1 MALGTLTSR
10 ITGIFRDIAL
20 VAAIGTAIF
29 ADTYS
34 VANSLPNI
42 IYILIAGGAIN
53 AVFIPALVRHMK
65 DDEDNGQLFT
75 DQLLSFIGL
84 VLLIIVTLGVIF
96 SASIVSLYATNS
108 WSSQDFKIATMFAMW
123 FIPQVFFYGVFAIAS
138 QVLNARGIFVL
149 PMFAPI
155 VNNLIV
161 ISTSIVFLSI
171 SSQVPTTDSVS
182 NVQITLLGVGTTLGV
197 VAQALLLI
205 PALNR
210 AGYGFNLKLNF
221 RGGGL
226 GKIADLA
233 IWTVGFVIVNQVT
246 FLILSNLTTYANV
259 LAVNENLVANGFTSY
274 QKAQLMM
281 MLPHSIITVSIVT
294 SLLPRLSSYAHE
306 KADRE
311 FGAELTSAM
320 RLVTVYIAP
329 FAALLYLSGSRIGQF
344 LYSYGAS
351 SADQGQAVGKVASMF
366 AIGLPAFSLF
376 YVLLRS
382 YYAREDTRTPFF
394 INAGFNALH
403 LILGTFLFLNSST
416 TNKVAALAFSYSV
429 SYFVVWLFTWQ
440 RVAKVNPHLNSRAQT
455 QLIVRV
461 TVAIS
466 IAVGISWAA
475 MEFVTGYTSM
485 TTFGV
490 FLQLVTLAITFLGS
504 YYVAARQMQIT
515 EINELGTI
523 LKR

>member
-1 MALGTLTSR
+1 
-10 ITGIFRDIAL
+10 
-20 VAAIGTAIF
+20 
-29 ADTYS
+29 
-34 VANSLPNI
+34 
-42 IYILIAGGAIN
+42 
-53 AVFIPALVRHMK
+53 
-65 DDEDNGQLFT
+65 
-75 DQLLSFIGL
+75 
-84 VLLIIVTLGVIF
+84 
-96 SASIVSLYATNS
+96 
-108 WSSQDFKIATMFAMW
+108 
-123 FIPQVFFYGVFAIAS
+123 
-138 QVLNARGIFVL
+138 
-149 PMFAPI
+149 
-155 VNNLIV
+155 
-161 ISTSIVFLSI
+161 
-171 SSQVPTTDSVS
+171 
-182 NVQITLLGVGTTLGV
+182 
-197 VAQALLLI
+197 
-205 PALNR
+205 
-210 AGYGFNLKLNF
+210 
-221 RGGGL
+221 
-226 GKIADLA
+226 
-233 IWTVGFVIVNQVT
+233 
-246 FLILSNLTTYANV
+246 
-259 LAVNENLVANGFTSY
+259 
-274 QKAQLMM
+274 
-281 MLPHSIITVSIVT
+281 
-294 SLLPRLSSYAHE
+294 
-306 KADRE
+306 
-311 FGAELTSAM
+311 
-320 RLVTVYIAP
+320 
-329 FAALLYLSGSRIGQF
+329 
-344 LYSYGAS
+344 
-351 SADQGQAVGKVASMF
+351 MF